1 MSDDRAGQVTWS
13 RLTTFTEVA
22 ERGSVRAAARALH
35 VTEPAVSAAVA
46 AVERQLGTTLLRREG
61 RHVVLT
67 DAGRTF
73 ADYSRTLI
81 ALADEAASAVRDVDR
96 PRLRI
101 GAVSAAAEY
110 VLPTALVAFRAHRP
124 DVDLTVTVL
133 PRDDLFAALGHHEL
147 DVGVAGR
154 PPRGSGLVA
163 RASRRNRLVV
173 VGAPDAPSAPLESTW
188 LLRSPGSGM
197 RTVTLDLLRGLEL
210 SPELLEMGS
219 HGAVVA
225 AARAGLGVT
234 LAHEDA
240 VARDIAGGRLVV
252 HHVTGT
258 PIERPW
264 IVSTTKRATP
274 PALDL
279 VRLLATEDAM
289 GQAAFHLSSRPR
301 GEAGVLRADSPR

>member
-1 MSDDRAGQVTWS
+1 MPEDRTGQVTWS
-13 RLTTFTEVA
+13 RLTTFREVA
-22 ERGSVRAAARALH
+22 DRGSVRAAARALH

-61 RHVVLT
+61 RNVVLT
-67 DAGRTF
+67 EAGRTF

-110 VLPTALVAFRAHRP
+110 VLPTALVAFRRHRP

-133 PRDDLFAALGHHEL
+133 PRDELFAALSHHEL
-147 DVGVAGR
+147 DVVVAGR

-163 RASRRNRLVV
+163 RASRANRLVV
-173 VGAPDAPSAPLESTW
+173 VGGPAEPTSAGESVW

-197 RTVTLDLLRGLEL
+197 RTVTLDLLRSLEL

-240 VARDIAGGRLVV
+240 VADDIATGRLVV
-252 HHVTGT
+252 HHVPGT
-258 PIERPW
+258 PITRPW
-264 IVSTTKRATP
+264 IASTTRRATP

-279 VRLLATEDAM
+279 VRLLADEAAV
-289 GQAAFHLSSRPR
+289 GGAAFHLAARPR
-301 GEAGVLRADSPR
+301 A

>member
-1 MSDDRAGQVTWS
+1 MAEERPGQVTWS
-13 RLTTFTEVA
+13 RITTFREVA

-35 VTEPAVSAAVA
+35 VTEPAVSAAVS
-46 AVERQLGTTLLRREG
+46 AVERQLGTALLRREG

-67 DAGRTF
+67 EAGETF
-73 ADYSRTLI
+73 AGYCRTLV
-81 ALADEAASAVRDVDR
+81 ALAEEAAAAVRESEQ

-110 VLPTALVAFRAHRP
+110 ILPTALVAYRGHRP
-124 DVDLTVTVL
+124 ATQLAVTVL
-133 PRDDLFAALGHHEL
+133 PRDDLFAALSHHEV
-147 DVGVAGR
+147 DVVIAGR

-173 VGAPDAPSAPLESTW
+173 VGGPGEEAAAGERTW

-197 RTVTLDLLRGLEL
+197 RTVTLDLLRSLEL
-210 SPELLEMGS
+210 APETLEMGS

-240 VARDIAGGRLVV
+240 VAPDVAGGRLVV
-252 HHVTGT
+252 HPVAGT
-258 PIERPW
+258 PIVRPW
-264 IVSTTKRATP
+264 IASTTRRPVPA
-274 PALDL
+274 ALDL
-279 VRLLATEDAM
+279 VRLLADAEAM
-289 GQAAFHLSSRPR
+289 GEAAFELSARPR
-301 GEAGVLRADSPR
+301 S

>member
-1 MSDDRAGQVTWS
+1 VAPAGRTGQVTWS
-13 RLTTFTEVA
+13 RLTTFREVA

-46 AVERQLGTTLLRREG
+46 AVERQLGTSLLRREG
-61 RHVVLT
+61 RNVVLT
-67 DAGRTF
+67 EAGRTF
-73 ADYSRTLI
+73 ADYCRTLI

-110 VLPTALVAFRAHRP
+110 VLPTALVAFRRHRP

-133 PRDDLFAALGHHEL
+133 PRDELFAALSHHEL
-147 DVGVAGR
+147 DVVVAGR
-154 PPRGSGLVA
+154 PPRGGGLVA
-163 RASRRNRLVV
+163 RASRANRLVV
-173 VGAPDAPSAPLESTW
+173 VGAAAEAAARGEDTW

-210 SPELLEMGS
+210 APELLEMGS

-240 VARDIAGGRLVV
+240 VAGDIAAGRLVV
-252 HHVTGT
+252 RHVPGT
-258 PIERPW
+258 PITRPW
-264 IVSTTKRATP
+264 IVSTTRRATP
-274 PALDL
+274 AALDL
-279 VRLLATEDAM
+279 VRLLGDESAM
-289 GQAAFHLSSRPR
+289 GEATFHLAARPR
-301 GEAGVLRADSPR
+301 G